1 MQAQPARPCI
11 YLSRLPDATLVAYLR
26 EQQWEVLCASSAND
40 ARKLEN
46 PAAAHAGI
54 IDVDSFKT
62 RDLAALEP
70 LLRHKQIGWIALVDP
85 ARLAE
90 PEVRKLIHQC
100 CFDYVKRPL
109 TRTMIGYL
117 VSHAYGM
124 VSLGESEPA
133 AEAGAANGV
142 GHAMVGTCE
151 PMQQLFRTIRKVAN
165 TDASV
170 FVSGESGTGKELTA
184 IAIHKQSSRR
194 KAPFI
199 AINCGA
205 IP

>member
-70 LLRHKQIGWIALVDP
+70 LLR
-85 ARLAE
+85 
-90 PEVRKLIHQC
+90 
-100 CFDYVKRPL
+100 
-109 TRTMIGYL
+109 
-117 VSHAYGM
+117 
-124 VSLGESEPA
+124 
-133 AEAGAANGV
+133 
-142 GHAMVGTCE
+142 
-151 PMQQLFRTIRKVAN
+151 
-165 TDASV
+165 
-170 FVSGESGTGKELTA
+170 
-184 IAIHKQSSRR
+184 
-194 KAPFI
+194 
-199 AINCGA
+199 
-205 IP
+205 

>member
-1 MQAQPARPCI
+1 
-11 YLSRLPDATLVAYLR
+11 ATLVAYLR

-142 GHAMVGTCE
+142 GYAMVGTCE

-194 KAPFI
+194 KAP
-199 AINCGA
+199 
-205 IP
+205 